1 MQVQE
6 GRIVPCRISIQVVPL
21 VKPGMI
27 VYWWEEEEGGR
38 EEGGGVA

>member
-21 VKPGMI
+21 VKSGI
-27 VYWWEEEEGGR
+27 ILDWWEEVEEG
-38 EEGGGVA
+38 